1 MLRRVRL
8 PRDEHLI
15 MPKDTAVTVEMT
27 QGMLSRLYLLVARGG
42 SDDVYF
48 APLSDLRLPSVIAR
62 GSMPRARRV
71 PQR

>member
-27 QGMLSRLYLLVARGG
+27 QGMLSHLLGREGWLG
-42 SDDVYF
+42 
-48 APLSDLRLPSVIAR
+48 
-62 GSMPRARRV
+62 
-71 PQR
+71 

>member
-1 MLRRVRL
+1 
-8 PRDEHLI
+8 

-48 APLSDLRLPSVIAR
+48 APLSDLRLH
-62 GSMPRARRV
+62 
-71 PQR
+71 Q